1 MRCMLERKTAANLT
15 VNLVLL
21 LGGLTMAFSGFLIQ
35 IEYDIGGRHANE
47 RVLGFVYSTWSEVH
61 LFSSLFV
68 VVIMIFHIIQHWK
81 WYKIVF
87 KKRLIARNQ
96 QVLFLSLIF
105 LLVALTGLIPW
116 GINLGNGNQTMRKTI
131 VEIHDTMGIL
141 LFFYLVFHVVKRFK
155 WYHTAYSELKHR
167 H

>member
-1 MRCMLERKTAANLT
+1 MRKTAANLT

-21 LGGLTMAFSGFLIQ
+21 LGGLIMAFSGFLIQ
-35 IEYDIGGRHANE
+35 IEYDIGGRNANE
-47 RVLGFVYSTWSEVH
+47 RVLGFVYSTWYEVH
-61 LFSSLFV
+61 IFSSIFV

-87 KKRLIARNQ
+87 KKRLIARNR

-105 LLVALTGLIPW
+105 LLVAITGLIPW
-116 GINLGNGNQTMRKTI
+116 GINLGNGNQTMRETI
-131 VEIHDTMGIL
+131 IEIHDKIAIL

-155 WYHTAYSELKHR
+155 WYNTAYKKIKIQIIIKKK
-167 H
+167 